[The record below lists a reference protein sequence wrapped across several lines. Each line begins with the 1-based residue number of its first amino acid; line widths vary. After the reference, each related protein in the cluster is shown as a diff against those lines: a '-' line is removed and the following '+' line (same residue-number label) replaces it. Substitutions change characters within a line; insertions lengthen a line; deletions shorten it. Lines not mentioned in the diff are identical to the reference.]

1 MRKLPVLQ
9 KASLILSSPCTES
22 YEAMPLRGHGRHCD
36 ACSKT
41 VIDMTRMTRR
51 EAEAL
56 FDRDE
61 NLCGYVLSNEE
72 GETFFPARE
81 TSRLFGEP
89 PRFPSMLATGLTAA
103 LLLAGCGSEQHPAT
117 PLAVMPSAT
126 PALVMMPIGAK
137 QNGPETEVLETVA
150 AETVPCEAEAQAE
163 AEPMSDEADAG
174 PAPRPRPVPRPGG
187 VRRPPPR

>member
-1 MRKLPVLQ
+1 MRKLPVLH
-9 KASLILSSPCTES
+9 KATLILSSPCTES
-22 YEAMPLRGHGRHCD
+22 FEAMPLRGRGRHCD

-56 FDRDE
+56 FDANE
-61 NLCGYVLSNEE
+61 SLCGYVLSNEQ

-81 TSRLFGEP
+81 TSQLFVEP
-89 PRFPSMLATGLTAA
+89 PRFASVLATGLTAA
-103 LLLAGCGSEQHPAT
+103 LLLAGCGAEQHPAA
-117 PLAVMPSAT
+117 PVAVMPTAP
-126 PALVMMPIGAK
+126 PAALMMPSGAK

-150 AETVPCEAEAQAE
+150 VETVPCEAEAPTE

-187 VRRPPPR
+187 IRRPPR

>member
-22 YEAMPLRGHGRHCD
+22 YDAMPLRGRGRHCD

-61 NLCGYVLSNEE
+61 NLCGYVLSNDE
-72 GETFFPARE
+72 GETFFA
-81 TSRLFGEP
+81 EP
-89 PRFPSMLATGLTAA
+89 PRFTSVLATGLSAA
-103 LLLAGCGSEQHPAT
+103 LLLAGCGAEQHPAT
-117 PLAVMPSAT
+117 PQ
-126 PALVMMPIGAK
+126 PAAPPAAMMMPIGAK

-150 AETVPCEAEAQAE
+150 VESVPCEAEAEAE
-163 AEPMSDEADAG
+163 AEPMSDEPDAG
-174 PAPRPRPVPRPGG
+174 PAPRPRPRPVPRPGG
-187 VRRPPPR
+187 MRRLPPQ

>member
-22 YEAMPLRGHGRHCD
+22 FEAMPLRGRGRHCD

-72 GETFFPARE
+72 GETFFV
-81 TSRLFGEP
+81 EP
-89 PRFPSMLATGLTAA
+89 PRFPSVLATGLSAA
-103 LLLAGCGSEQHPAT
+103 LLLAGCGAEQHPAT
-117 PLAVMPSAT
+117 PLAVMPAA
-126 PALVMMPIGAK
+126 PPVAMMMPIGAK

-150 AETVPCEAEAQAE
+150 VESVPCEDPVE
-163 AEPMSDEADAG
+163 AEPEPLSEEADAG
-174 PAPRPRPVPRPGG
+174 PAPRPRPRPIPRPGG
-187 VRRPPPR
+187 MRRLPPH